1 MKTYMIALKKI
12 TVLIHLLLISYSS
25 VCQTTQIKEDSVCLT
40 AEDARIIFKDLQL
53 FEICD
58 SIRSN
63 QALQINH
70 FKNVLKND
78 QQQIL
83 LHTSRISKLDK
94 ELQKTTL
101 KLKISKKLTF
111 FGVPIAFGA
120 GIITV
125 LILR

>member
-1 MKTYMIALKKI
+1 
-12 TVLIHLLLISYSS
+12 
-25 VCQTTQIKEDSVCLT
+25 
-40 AEDARIIFKDLQL
+40 L